1 MSNLIKFVS
10 NRHWLTKESLSAPG
24 PIIRTIPEWYR
35 KADRFAKK
43 PNGDFWQGPD
53 QGKIPTWKAC
63 PAIFDIMGTGYT
75 LKTPC
80 DIEFSHVD
88 KNTLSITISDGRY
101 KDFCTPRQPMEQFEH
116 PRGYYQSHFAWF
128 PDWAVETPEGYSAL
142 YTQPFNRFELPF
154 LTTSGI
160 VDNDNVNLP
169 GLTIETTQ
177 AKTFGEI
184 REMPYQKMFDN
195 INMGF
200 YVDNAMSV
208 KLLFDAW
215 MEAIQDPVTRTFNYY
230 KDYTTDITVEV
241 FDIANKVR
249 YIVTLFQCYPKMI
262 NPVQMD
268 YAGKDVMKLLVS
280 MNYKY
285 WQSFAATSSG
295 SAPSLSSTSFGSGLL
310 NGGLIGD
317 SLRVPD
323 TYFTNFDTF
332 QTGFNSFE
340 QGRASLF
347 SSETASVGQGSIL
360 I

>member
-1 MSNLIKFVS
+1 MILIQGLIKHYVSGIANMATLNEFISQVAGEGLMRS
-10 NRHWLTKESLSAPG
+10 NRFAVSFSLPPG
-24 PIIRTIPEWYR
+24 I
-35 KADRFAKK
+35 
-43 PNGDFWQGPD
+43 
-53 QGKIPTWKAC
+53 
-63 PAIFDIMGTGYT
+63 GY
-75 LKTPC
+75 
-80 DIEFSHVD
+80 
-88 KNTLSITISDGRY
+88 GRY
-101 KDFCTPRQPMEQFEH
+101 NQDLRKIL
-116 PRGYYQSHFAWF
+116 
-128 PDWAVETPEGYSAL
+128 L
-142 YTQPFNRFELPF
+142 YC
-154 LTTSGI
+154 
-160 VDNDNVNLP
+160 DNVNLP

-230 KDYTTDITVEV
+230 KDYTTDITIEV

-249 YIVTLFQCYPKMI
+249 YGVTLFQCYPKTL

-268 YAGKDVMKLLVS
+268 YAGKDVMKLSVS

-295 SAPSLSSTSFGSGLL
+295 KSSASPSNATFGSGLL
-310 NGGLIGD
+310 NGGLLGD

-347 SSETASVGQGSIL
+347 SSETASVGRGSIL